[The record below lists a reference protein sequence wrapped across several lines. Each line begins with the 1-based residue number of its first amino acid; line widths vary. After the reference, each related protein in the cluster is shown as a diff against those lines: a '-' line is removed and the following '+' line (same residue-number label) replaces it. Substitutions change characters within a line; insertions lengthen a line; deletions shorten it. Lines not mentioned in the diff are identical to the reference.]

1 MVYNAPVNNNNKSI
15 HQKINDYIET
25 RKGKHL
31 LCKFCNNDTGYA
43 DSKKYSLSLTKDHL
57 KYILSLDD
65 KTKRLVKAKLFKKS
79 KDLKQNQIDSLT
91 IHSTED

>member
-1 MVYNAPVNNNNKSI
+1 M
-15 HQKINDYIET
+15 ET

-31 LCKFCNNDTGYA
+31 LCKFCKNDTGYA

-79 KDLKQNQIDSLT
+79 KDLKQNQIAAIFFMGCSRHIDGFSVL
-91 IHSTED
+91 ILVRVYLIQP